1 MSGVRDNAALSRFEM
16 DTDGDV
22 AFARYRREGGSI
34 VITHVETPA
43 ALRGHGVASNLMEG
57 ALGLIRR
64 DGSKVVAACS
74 FARAYLAEHPEYSD
88 LKP

>member
-22 AFARYRREGGSI
+22 AFARYHREGGSI